1 MKNLFLLTLI
11 SILMFSCETTVVEG
25 MELGPAPGYLV
36 AQDGSKIDA
45 RDADPSNLAIWEKY
59 IEAHNNKDFETIST
73 MNHDSIV
80 VNLYD
85 GQNLFGSEA
94 HLDLLKGYMDEYNP
108 TFNTFFSYTMHVDG
122 QVGDWVI
129 TGHQIDQTVDGEEQ
143 SLSDILDVF
152 IVDEKIRRIIVYRK
166 EN

>member
-1 MKNLFLLTLI
+1 M
-11 SILMFSCETTVVEG
+11 
-25 MELGPAPGYLV
+25 
-36 AQDGSKIDA
+36 D
-45 RDADPSNLAIWEKY
+45 
-59 IEAHNNKDFETIST
+59 AHNNKDFETIAS

-94 HLDLLKGYMDEYNP
+94 HLDLLKGYMEEFNP

-129 TGHQIDQTVDGEEQ
+129 TGHEIKQTENGEEK
-143 SLSDILDVF
+143 SLSDVLDVF
-152 IVDEKIRRIIVYRK
+152 IVDQKIRRIIVYRK

>member
-1 MKNLFLLTLI
+1 
-11 SILMFSCETTVVEG
+11 MFSCETTVVEG

>member
-25 MELGPAPGYLV
+25 VELGPAPGYLV

-59 IEAHNNKDFETIST
+59 MEAHNNKDFETIST

-94 HLDLLKGYMDEYNP
+94 HLDLLKGYMEEFNP

-129 TGHQIDQTVDGEEQ
+129 TGHQIDQNDNGEKQ
-143 SLSDILDVF
+143 SLQDICDVF
-152 IVDEKIRRIIVYRK
+152 IVDQKIRRIIVYRK

>member
-25 MELGPAPGYLV
+25 VELGPAPGYLV
-36 AQDGSKIDA
+36 AQDGSKIYA
-45 RDADPSNLAIWEKY
+45 RDSDPSNLAIWEKY
-59 IEAHNNKDFETIST
+59 MEAHNNKDFETIST

-94 HLDLLKGYMDEYNP
+94 HLDLLKGYMEEFNP

-143 SLSDILDVF
+143 SLSDICDVF

>member
-25 MELGPAPGYLV
+25 VELGPAPGYLV
-36 AQDGSKIDA
+36 SQDGKIDA

-59 IEAHNNKDFETIST
+59 MEAHNNKDFETIST

-94 HLDLLKGYMDEYNP
+94 HLNLLKGYMEEFNP

-129 TGHQIDQTVDGEEQ
+129 TGHQIDQTDNGEKQ
-143 SLSDILDVF
+143 SLQAVSYTHLTLPT
-152 IVDEKIRRIIVYRK
+152 KA
-166 EN
+166 

>member
-25 MELGPAPGYLV
+25 VELGPAPGYLV

-59 IEAHNNKDFETIST
+59 MEAHNNKDFETIST

-85 GQNLFGSEA
+85 GQNLFVSEA
-94 HLDLLKGYMDEYNP
+94 HLNLLKGYMEEFNP

-129 TGHQIDQTVDGEEQ
+129 TGHQIDQTDNGEKQ
-143 SLSDILDVF
+143 SLQDICDVF
-152 IVDEKIRRIIVYRK
+152 IVDQKIRRIIVYRK

>member
-25 MELGPAPGYLV
+25 VKLGPAPGYLV

-59 IEAHNNKDFETIST
+59 MEAHNNKDFETIST

-94 HLDLLKGYMDEYNP
+94 HLDLLKGYMEEFNP

-129 TGHQIDQTVDGEEQ
+129 TGHQIDQNDNGEKQ
-143 SLSDILDVF
+143 SLQDICLSL
-152 IVDEKIRRIIVYRK
+152 IHI
-166 EN
+166 

>member
-11 SILMFSCETTVVEG
+11 SILMFSCETTVAEG
-25 MELGPAPGYLV
+25 VKLGPAPGYLV

-59 IEAHNNKDFETIST
+59 MEAHNNKDFETIST

-94 HLDLLKGYMDEYNP
+94 HLDLLKGYMEEFNP

-129 TGHQIDQTVDGEEQ
+129 TGHQIDQTDNGEKQ
-143 SLSDILDVF
+143 SLQDICDVF
-152 IVDEKIRRIIVYRK
+152 IVDQKIRRIIVYRK

>member
-1 MKNLFLLTLI
+1 MKNFLLLTFI
-11 SILMFSCETTVVEG
+11 SALFFSCETTPKEVEK
-25 MELGPAPGYLV
+25 GPAPGYLV

-94 HLDLLKGYMDEYNP
+94 HLNLLKGYMEEFNP

-129 TGHQIDQTVDGEEQ
+129 TGHEIKQTENGEEK

-152 IVDEKIRRIIVYRK
+152 IVDQKIRRIIVYRK
-166 EN
+166 DN

>member
-1 MKNLFLLTLI
+1 MKNLFLLTLV

-25 MELGPAPGYLV
+25 VELGPAPGYLV
-36 AQDGSKIDA
+36 SQDGKIDA

-59 IEAHNNKDFETIST
+59 IEAHNNKDYETISSI
-73 MNHDSIV
+73 NHDSIV
-80 VNLYD
+80 LNLWD
-85 GQNLFGSEA
+85 GRNLFGNEA
-94 HLDLLKGYMDEYNP
+94 HLEVLKGYMDEFSP
-108 TFNTFFSYTMHVDG
+108 TWNTFFSYTMHVDG
-122 QVGDWVI
+122 QKGDWVI

-143 SLSDILDVF
+143 SISDICDVF

>member
-11 SILMFSCETTVVEG
+11 SILMFSCETTVIEG
-25 MELGPAPGYLV
+25 VELGPAPGYLV

-59 IEAHNNKDFETIST
+59 MEAHNNKDFETIST

-94 HLDLLKGYMDEYNP
+94 HLNLLKGSMEEFNP
-108 TFNTFFSYTMHVDG
+108 TFNTFFSYTIHYDVQVVDL
-122 QVGDWVI
+122 VI
-129 TGHQIDQTVDGEEQ
+129 I
-143 SLSDILDVF
+143 
-152 IVDEKIRRIIVYRK
+152 
-166 EN
+166 

>member
-1 MKNLFLLTLI
+1 MKKLFLLTLI

-94 HLDLLKGYMDEYNP
+94 HLDLLKGYMEEYNP